1 MHEMHKELI
10 IKTFKQTGL
19 SLNPNRLEDY
29 KLKIR
34 DLLGIKV
41 RD

>member
-10 IKTFKQTGL
+10 IKTFRQTGL
-19 SLNPNRLEDY
+19 LLNSNKLKDY